1 MLGDR
6 FHVAPAEDG
15 GGRTAPDEGVE
26 MGTVF
31 SEAERAA
38 MQQAADE
45 RRATRGLKGAA
56 KRDAEREACTVAI
69 EQLTG
74 FDRTLASRFHVLVT
88 EVAPHLDPKTWYG
101 FPSYARDGKVVTFVQ
116 PAAKFGSRYATVGF
130 QQDAALDD
138 GAMWATSYAVVEWT
152 DGVEERLRD
161 LVRRAAGSDPGEDR

>member
-1 MLGDR
+1 M
-6 FHVAPAEDG
+6 
-15 GGRTAPDEGVE
+15 
-26 MGTVF
+26 F

-101 FPSYARDGKVVTFVQ
+101 FPSYAQDGKVVTFVQ
-116 PAAKFGSRYATVGF
+116 PGREVRVAVRHGRVPAGRGARRPRDVGH
-130 QQDAALDD
+130 
-138 GAMWATSYAVVEWT
+138 SYAVVEWT
-152 DGVEERLRD
+152 DDVEERLRD
-161 LVRRAAGSDPGEDR
+161 LVRRAAGSGPGEDR